1 MTGCCFLLLD
11 DAGVDEDI
19 NSKLQTQV
27 SVRGAVGKE
36 SKLPSNYIL
45 IHCLTSTSS
54 SPTWQV
60 PPQHHSITVPP
71 RSCPKHLSLASKH
84 LTFVLFPDQYFQEP
98 QHFHLGLLW
107 QMSPVSKPRSTT
119 GWIIT
124 TINSPSSHLTRFSP
138 LFQHTCMLVDPKH

>member
-11 DAGVDEDI
+11 DAGVEDI

-27 SVRGAVGKE
+27 SARGAVGKKR
-36 SKLPSNYIL
+36 KLPSNYVL
-45 IHCLTSTSS
+45 IPSLTSSR

-71 RSCPKHLSLASKH
+71 RTCPNHLSLASKH
-84 LTFVLFPDQYFQEP
+84 LTFVLFSDHYFQEP
-98 QHFHLGLLW
+98 QHHLGLLW
-107 QMSPVSKPRSTT
+107 QLSPVSKSRSTT
-119 GWIIT
+119 GRIMT

-138 LFQHTCMLVDPKH
+138 LFQHTC

>member
-27 SVRGAVGKE
+27 SARGAVSKE

-45 IHCLTSTSS
+45 IPSLTSSS
-54 SPTWQV
+54 RSPTWQV

-71 RSCPKHLSLASKH
+71 HTCPNHLSLASKH
-84 LTFVLFPDQYFQEP
+84 LTLVLFPDHYFLEP
-98 QHFHLGLLW
+98 RHLGPPSQL
-107 QMSPVSKPRSTT
+107 SPVSKPRSSTDS
-119 GWIIT
+119 WH
-124 TINSPSSHLTRFSP
+124 PSTALHHTWHVSP
-138 LFQHTCMLVDPKH
+138 LCPNTLVDPKH